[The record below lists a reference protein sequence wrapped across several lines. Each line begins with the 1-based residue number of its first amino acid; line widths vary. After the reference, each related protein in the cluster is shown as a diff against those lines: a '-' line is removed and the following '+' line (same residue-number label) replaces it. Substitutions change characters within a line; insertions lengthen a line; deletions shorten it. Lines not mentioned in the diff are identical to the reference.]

1 MARSSPPAGGPDAAE
16 VENSA
21 DEGLLIVSAG
31 FRLTLKN
38 LIIVRAL
45 RDGEAWDEGDLLAAL
60 AFEIDNLIDE
70 RQQDA
75 DFLDKTI
82 KRARRRSG
90 RAGWHDDYRQQ
101 DVPTLELRRAADR
114 RMIERLQ
121 ELAED
126 DEYLRGQLALARD
139 AALDDVM
146 SAKFAAQPRVVVDD
160 EYRRDRGRRV
170 ELVKRDLDRL
180 DWLMDV

>member
-114 RMIERLQ
+114 RMIERLR
-121 ELAED
+121 ELAD
-126 DEYLRGQLALARD
+126 DRDYLRGQLAIARD
-139 AALDDVM
+139 SALDEVM
-146 SAKFAAQPRVVVDD
+146 QAKFAAQPRIVVDE
-160 EYRRDRGRRV
+160 EYRRDRDRRLAEV
-170 ELVKRDLDRL
+170 RRDLDRL

>member
-1 MARSSPPAGGPDAAE
+1 MARSFPPAGGPDAAE

-31 FRLTLKN
+31 FRMTMKN

-60 AFEIDNLIDE
+60 AFEIDNLIEE
-70 RQQDA
+70 RQQDVE
-75 DFLDKTI
+75 FLDRTI
-82 KRARRRSG
+82 RRARRRGG

-114 RMIERLQ
+114 RMIERLR
-121 ELAED
+121 ELAD
-126 DEYLRGQLALARD
+126 DRDFLRAQLSIARD

-146 SAKFAAQPRVVVDD
+146 QAKFAAQPTVVVDD
-160 EYRRDRGRRV
+160 EYRRERGRRLA
-170 ELVKRDLDRL
+170 EVKRDLDRL

>member
-1 MARSSPPAGGPDAAE
+1 MARSNPPPGGPDAAE

-21 DEGLLIVSAG
+21 DEGLLIVCAG
-31 FRLTLKN
+31 FRMTMKN

-45 RDGEAWDEGDLLAAL
+45 RDGEPWNEDELLAAL
-60 AFEIDNLIDE
+60 HLEVDGLIEE
-70 RQQDA
+70 RERDVE
-75 DFLDKTI
+75 FLEKTI
-82 KRARRRSG
+82 KRAKRRSG

-146 SAKFAAQPRVVVDD
+146 SAKFAAQPRVVVDE